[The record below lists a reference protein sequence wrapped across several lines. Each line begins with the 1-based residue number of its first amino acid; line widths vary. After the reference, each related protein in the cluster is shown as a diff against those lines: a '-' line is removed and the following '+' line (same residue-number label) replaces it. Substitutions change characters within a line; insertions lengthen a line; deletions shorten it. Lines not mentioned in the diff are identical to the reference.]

1 MEVKTEKRQ
10 LLTSRKLAIT
20 FAKKVRQKNLVKA
33 TRGGIAPALDLLMEK
48 YIAGDF
54 DHLIDEIRI
63 HIVSVSNKDVLK
75 ANVTKDIKDRFGDL
89 TWEQDLIDHPSKA
102 VLVAEALMRMY
113 NVGALDSVLNNKKKK

>member
-1 MEVKTEKRQ
+1 
-10 LLTSRKLAIT
+10 
-20 FAKKVRQKNLVKA
+20 
-33 TRGGIAPALDLLMEK
+33 MEK